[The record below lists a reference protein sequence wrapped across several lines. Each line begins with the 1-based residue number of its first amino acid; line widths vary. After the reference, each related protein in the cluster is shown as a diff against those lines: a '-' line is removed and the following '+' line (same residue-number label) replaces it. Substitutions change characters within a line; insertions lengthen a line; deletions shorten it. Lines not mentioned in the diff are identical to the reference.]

1 MEYHFEWD
9 PVKAKTNLQKHGV
22 SFEESTEVF
31 LDPLQLSMPDDEQ
44 PELEERWIT
53 LGNTKAHKLQLVVH
67 TFITY
72 HQDQIKDEYDFTS
85 AERGRFYRTDVQLNI
100 PVYLDQDV
108 ESWFA
113 EKAKLKGV
121 NLQSLIN
128 ELLRKDISLIQE
140 VTGKG

>member
-1 MEYHFEWD
+1 MKE
-9 PVKAKTNLQKHGV
+9 
-22 SFEESTEVF
+22 
-31 LDPLQLSMPDDEQ
+31 
-44 PELEERWIT
+44 
-53 LGNTKAHKLQLVVH
+53 
-67 TFITY
+67 
-72 HQDQIKDEYDFTS
+72 EYDFTS

>member
-1 MEYHFEWD
+1 M
-9 PVKAKTNLQKHGV
+9 
-22 SFEESTEVF
+22 
-31 LDPLQLSMPDDEQ
+31 
-44 PELEERWIT
+44 
-53 LGNTKAHKLQLVVH
+53 
-67 TFITY
+67 
-72 HQDQIKDEYDFTS
+72 KDEYDFTS

-121 NLQSLIN
+121 NLQTLIN